1 MLWGDNTWRGVYLK
15 FKAHLEC
22 DTSDFIIDVPF
33 ENLKREDVKYNI
45 RMKLYELASIKAV
58 YNPCDDDRQ
67 YTNSSTCEDDT
78 Y

>member
-1 MLWGDNTWRGVYLK
+1 MK

-22 DTSDFIIDVPF
+22 DTSEFIIDVPL

-58 YNPCDDDRQ
+58 YNPCVDNRQ
-67 YTNSSTCEDDT
+67 CSDSSSCENDT
-78 Y
+78 

>member
-1 MLWGDNTWRGVYLK
+1 MK

-22 DTSDFIIDVPF
+22 DTSDFIIDVPP
-33 ENLKREDVKYNI
+33 ENLKREVVYYNI
-45 RMKLYELASIKAV
+45 RQKLYKLASLKAV
-58 YNPCDDDRQ
+58 FMPCDNDRQ